1 MKKISI
7 EEYNQVCREQKY
19 IYSCNQKGLFDD
31 KDFNSL
37 LGSNKCCLAYYMIF
51 EDYEVSYQNNRRKEL
66 LALIYILP
74 IFLKK
79 QNLELKDIEYIQK
92 FEEPDFLL
100 KFKNNDLI
108 YGIEVIDITCKIHH
122 DNKENRCYSY
132 SYKAIPNLESLERH
146 MNAKKQEKYKI
157 HISKAKELENIKSE
171 LHYFLYEEN
180 GGHDIDEIN
189 KQLIDDK
196 TREFKIDNRYIH
208 FLFVP

>member
-7 EEYNQVCREQKY
+7 EEYDQACQEQKY
-19 IYSCNQKGLFDD
+19 IYSCNQNGLFDD

-37 LGSNKCCLAYYMIF
+37 LGYNKCCLAYYMIF
-51 EDYEVSYQNNRRKEL
+51 ENYEVSYQNNRRKEL

-92 FEEPDFLL
+92 FDAPDFLL

-122 DNKENRCYSY
+122 DKKRGPCYSY
-132 SYKAIPNLESLERH
+132 EAIPNLESLERH
-146 MNAKKQEKYKI
+146 MKVEKQEDYKFN
-157 HISKAKELENIKSE
+157 ISKAKENENIKSE

-180 GGHDIDEIN
+180 RGHDIDEKN

-196 TREFKIDNRYIH
+196 TREFKIDDRYIH